1 MISVEEAL
9 QRILGSLSPGSTET
23 VSIADAVGRVL
34 ARDLF
39 SRRTHPPTGCVCHGW
54 LCRPL

>member
-9 QRILGSLSPGSTET
+9 QRILGPSLPAQQKT

-39 SRRTHPPTGCVCHGW
+39 SRRTHPPRDGVCHGW
-54 LCRPL
+54 LCRPV